1 MEELGLVNDEN
12 FARRYA
18 EQLLFSKHNA
28 PKGAVRQLV
37 QKGIDRE
44 LAEEIIEGIDF
55 DPCDGIRAVI
65 DRKYKNIMMKNKAKS
80 RCRSAKARIRMG

>member
-1 MEELGLVNDEN
+1 MEELGLINDEN

-28 PKGAVRQLV
+28 PRDAVRQLV

-44 LAEEIIEGIDF
+44 LAEEIIEEIDF
-55 DPCDGIRAVI
+55 DPCDGIR
-65 DRKYKNIMMKNKAKS
+65 RLSTENIKT
-80 RCRSAKARIRMG
+80 